1 MMRRGPA
8 PKRHI
13 EPDPVYRSLL
23 VSQIINK
30 VLLDGKKETARSIV
44 YGALEIVERRV
55 GQDPLT
61 VLKRAVD
68 NIRPQVEVRSRR
80 VGGSSYQVPVEVRP
94 RRANSRAIRWMVTF
108 ARKRKENAMAERLA
122 NEILDASNNTGA
134 AVKRREDIHKMA
146 ESNKAF
152 AHYRW

>member
-1 MMRRGPA
+1 MRRGPA

-23 VSQIINK
+23 VSQVINK

-44 YGALEIVERRV
+44 YGALETVERRV

-61 VLKRAVD
+61 VLKRAID

-94 RRANSRAIRWMVTF
+94 RRANSLAIRWLVNF
-108 ARKRKENAMAERLA
+108 ARKRKEKAMTERLA
-122 NEILDASNNTGA
+122 NEILDASNNTGS